1 MPSVV
6 LARRLS
12 CDPTRCAA
20 ALLPAPGLFALF
32 CADWLAP
39 PPRLRTC
46 PSCSDAASCRPRACT
61 RVRSRAAPR
70 ARSSSRCVILPV
82 RTLVPCPSQTLPVH
96 PVTGAS
102 SSPPSSEVGEP
113 LLMRVGEVAFVAP
126 PHRWHGCHGGHKRQ
140 PCYVARLLGQHPT
153 DFSIPVLYIAADG
166 STTETGSTL
175 RTSSHQGWARRRASR
190 VDCQG
195 RSRAHA
201 RLGSSSRG
209 AAECGDGGDA
219 RRALARGAR

>member
-1 MPSVV
+1 MSNLSRSALQLCHKPGIRCRVRACTPVMPLITRVAMPSVV

-126 PHRWHGCHGGHKRQ
+126 PHRWHGCPGGHKRQ

-153 DFSIPVLYIAADG
+153 AQRL
-166 STTETGSTL
+166 
-175 RTSSHQGWARRRASR
+175 ASG
-190 VDCQG
+190 QHASGG
-195 RSRAHA
+195 R
-201 RLGSSSRG
+201 
-209 AAECGDGGDA
+209 GGH
-219 RRALARGAR
+219 LH